1 MITVSKLDP
10 EDNPF
15 KIILDKDEYYELR
28 REFHSVFG
36 RAISEYFDISERGSY
51 GVLTLKDPNVP
62 DSVIDFL
69 MNWFSERDVR
79 IARDGLIMRNG
90 KNGRWDAINRKI
102 IDKLAR
108 IKKRSQQ
115 AKLNLFKRVFSNH

>member
-15 KIILDKDEYYELR
+15 RIILDKKEYYELR
-28 REFHSVFG
+28 REFHRVFG
-36 RAISEYFDISERGSY
+36 KAISEYFDIGERGNY
-51 GVLTLKDPNVP
+51 GVLILKDPNVP
-62 DSVIDFL
+62 DDVINFII
-69 MNWFSERDVR
+69 NWFSERDFQIV
-79 IARDGLIMRNG
+79 RDGLIMRNG

-102 IDKLAR
+102 IDKLSG

-115 AKLNLFKRVFSNH
+115 AKFKFFKWVFSNH